1 MTTDA
6 HLTTQDDA
14 WMTRTRSAI
23 ALWADAT
30 SRSESPRLDDLR
42 RDKRRALGD
51 FFETVRKRPGEVTP
65 EDVAAWR
72 ASMEERGLTP
82 NSIYTRLSLLSS
94 FYTWASKHLAPADAV
109 HINPVRGARPKR
121 PRSYQSESTHALS
134 DGEVRAIVSV
144 LRAKAAEE
152 GNLVAKRDLALFMW
166 FILTG
171 MRRAEV
177 ISLRGRD
184 VEIAP
189 DRLVVHGRVKGGLF
203 LGREIRNETLRSAV
217 LDYLRAAERLSV
229 IGTDGPLWTR
239 HDKGGVPGLP
249 LASHS
254 FVHNLKRYAREAGLD
269 RIHLHQT
276 RHTFA
281 RIVSEETGSL
291 LETQDALGHQSAST
305 TRVYVQRI
313 AVKRDK
319 HSSAIADRFL

>member
-1 MTTDA
+1 MERDMSLISREDEWVA
-6 HLTTQDDA
+6 R
-14 WMTRTRSAI
+14 TRTVV

-30 SRSESPRLDDLR
+30 SRTESTRIDDIR
-42 RDKRRALGD
+42 RDKRRALDD
-51 FFETVRKRPGEVTP
+51 FFSVAKKRPGEVTP

-72 ASMEERGLTP
+72 ASMEARGLAP

-94 FYTWASKHLAPADAV
+94 FYTWAANHLAPADAV
-109 HINPVRGARPKR
+109 SVNPVRGARPKR
-121 PRSYQSESTHALS
+121 PRSYQSESTHALT
-134 DGEVRAIVSV
+134 DTEVRAIVQV
-144 LRAKAAEE
+144 LRAKVESS
-152 GNLVAKRDLALFMW
+152 GSVVAKRDLALFLW

-184 VEIAP
+184 VDVAP
-189 DRLVVHGRVKGGLF
+189 DRIVVRGRVKGGLF
-203 LGREIRNETLRSAV
+203 LGREIRDATLRSAL
-217 LDYLRAAERLSV
+217 LDYLETAGRLSV
-229 IGTDGPLWTR
+229 LGTDGPLWTR

-254 FVHNLKRYAREAGLD
+254 FVSNLKRYATEAGLD
-269 RIHLHQT
+269 HIHLHQT

-281 RIVSEETGSL
+281 RVVSEETGSL